1 MKTAE
6 FAPSGCRCE
15 YCLSKKTSGLSIGD
29 RDLPLEADPLS
40 DPVRNDPMIGKM
52 IEVSAIAGGEL
63 QGLVSS
69 QVEVT
74 GVFYRFGVVVGY
86 EVKSEKGTFS
96 GSRKDFYV
104 DREYLEDIQPPTATS
119 SAIRSGMSHWAVQRD
134 YWHDQIAG
142 IEALCFELASITPRA
157 AVSMQGNGWQFSIP
171 DPLPGD
177 STVID
182 CRVVAHDN
190 FWSLST
196 MVFPQRCEAAPSEL
210 VLDHWERTFRWA
222 YEIVSRQGG
231 TGTLPWEAAARNLKL
246 RHQASS
252 KILVPLVQRTLAR
265 ASQAKEELT
274 GNRCYFP
281 PGSVSVGFS
290 EVRLKAG
297 TIGMTECP
305 TDRRPYSVMT
315 ISAGALKKP
324 GYLEQVVLHECI
336 HMAVA
341 STGGPAHNDEF
352 NALAAKLGL
361 SEDNR
366 D

>member
-6 FAPSGCRCE
+6 FAPLGCKCD

-29 RDLPLEADPLS
+29 RALPLEADPTVDPIRS
-40 DPVRNDPMIGKM
+40 DPMVGKK

-63 QGLVSS
+63 QGLISA

-74 GVFYRFGVVVGY
+74 GVFYRFGVIVGY
-86 EVKSEKGTFS
+86 EVKTDKGTFA

-119 SAIRSGMSHWAVQRD
+119 SSVRSGLSHWATQRD
-134 YWHDQIAG
+134 YWHDQIVG
-142 IEALCFELASITPRA
+142 VEALCFELASITPRA
-157 AVSMQGNGWQFSIP
+157 ALSVREGGWQFSIP

-177 STVID
+177 STIVD
-182 CRVVAHDN
+182 CRIAAHDN

-196 MVFPQRCEAAPSEL
+196 MVFPQRCEAPPSEL
-210 VLDHWERTFRWA
+210 VSDHWDRTFRWA
-222 YEIVSRQGG
+222 LAITSSQKEG
-231 TGTLPWEAAARNLKL
+231 LPWEAAVRNLKL
-246 RHQASS
+246 RHQASR
-252 KILVPLVQRTLAR
+252 KVLAPLVQRTLAK
-265 ASQAKEELT
+265 AIAAKEELT
-274 GNRCYFP
+274 GTKSYFP

-315 ISAGALKKP
+315 VSAGALKKP
-324 GYLEQVVLHECI
+324 GYLEQVVLHECL

-352 NALAAKLGL
+352 NALAKKLGL